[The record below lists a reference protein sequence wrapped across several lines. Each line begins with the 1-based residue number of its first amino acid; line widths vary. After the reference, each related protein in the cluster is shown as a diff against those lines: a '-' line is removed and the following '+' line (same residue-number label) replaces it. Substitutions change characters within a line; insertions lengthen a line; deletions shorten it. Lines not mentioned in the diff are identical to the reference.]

1 MYHSLSLSFPLCV
14 CVWQV
19 TSQAAELLSLSN
31 SNTELQSK
39 LNMAELLAQ
48 QLSTE
53 SPLHSEP
60 SANLTNRLDELR
72 EEVERL
78 EGVVRSVDVERDQA
92 LSDIDALRDAMMQ
105 QQLEATGKVSEC
117 IVCML
122 TGTLHDIVYVM
133 LTAGTVHYP
142 PPPPILAPAV

>member
-1 MYHSLSLSFPLCV
+1 M
-14 CVWQV
+14 WQV

-31 SNTELQSK
+31 GNTELQSK

-48 QLSTE
+48 QLSAE

-60 SANLTNRLDELR
+60 SANLTNQLDELR

-105 QQLEATGKVSEC
+105 QQLDATGKVSEC
-117 IVCML
+117 IVCILILAPYMCIL
-122 TGTLHDIVYVM
+122 M
-133 LTAGTVHYP
+133 LTAWPCAYP